1 MRLKTFIFTIFI
13 AFALTALVMNKSINT
28 LIEQKYHI
36 TLFNV
41 ENPLLKTLSLP
52 RIWLDNLRAYIF
64 PSQEDLAL
72 EESLQSQT
80 KIEPEPE
87 IPEFTEKLE
96 EEIYYPLIDENG
108 TIILEPHSTFLLIGD
123 SMMQGVGMTLV
134 RELQKRDFNVINLA
148 KQSTGLTYPH
158 FFDWQQSLKDAFAKN
173 PNINVVVMMVGA
185 NDPYNMPKIKFQSPE
200 WVEIYTQ
207 RIQDIIQTTLS
218 HKAIII
224 WYQVPFVKK
233 EPLNQKLIFLNTLYK
248 ENVES
253 AKQVF
258 LDSNAILSPDNA
270 YTAYIKAPNGKS
282 IRLRNSDGIHFSTEG
297 SKLLSQIL
305 LDRLEVLQEPHELQ
319 EQTQE
324 QENQAKSQVQST
336 KPAKP
341 INTRNRESNMESS
354 TESNVESNPESN
366 SAPDSVESLDSAD
379 STNSLDYLD
388 SHAMPN
394 TKSTESSDTH
404 NTQESNNSH
413 DSRDFIYQDFNTESA
428 RDKSQSTSQDKNI
441 DRDKDSA
448 LFQHLYKQ
456 D

>member
-148 KQSTGLTYPH
+148 KQAQGLPIRIFLIGSKASKTLL
-158 FFDWQQSLKDAFAKN
+158 LK
-173 PNINVVVMMVGA
+173 
-185 NDPYNMPKIKFQSPE
+185 
-200 WVEIYTQ
+200 
-207 RIQDIIQTTLS
+207 IQTS
-218 HKAIII
+218 
-224 WYQVPFVKK
+224 
-233 EPLNQKLIFLNTLYK
+233 
-248 ENVES
+248 
-253 AKQVF
+253 
-258 LDSNAILSPDNA
+258 
-270 YTAYIKAPNGKS
+270 
-282 IRLRNSDGIHFSTEG
+282 
-297 SKLLSQIL
+297 
-305 LDRLEVLQEPHELQ
+305 
-319 EQTQE
+319 
-324 QENQAKSQVQST
+324 
-336 KPAKP
+336 
-341 INTRNRESNMESS
+341 MSS
-354 TESNVESNPESN
+354 
-366 SAPDSVESLDSAD
+366 
-379 STNSLDYLD
+379 
-388 SHAMPN
+388 
-394 TKSTESSDTH
+394 
-404 NTQESNNSH
+404 
-413 DSRDFIYQDFNTESA
+413 
-428 RDKSQSTSQDKNI
+428 
-441 DRDKDSA
+441 
-448 LFQHLYKQ
+448 
-456 D
+456 